1 MTKAI
6 SDERQPSLS
15 SMIAVYIAIL
25 DDRLELLLAFS
36 SCAMA
41 VGEWLVA

>member
-6 SDERQPSLS
+6 GDEWQPSLS

-25 DDRLELLLAFS
+25 EDRLELLLACS
-36 SCAMA
+36 SYAMA